1 MDDLTSVGM
10 MSDNRGVEKEFS
22 LEADMA
28 FVTGYCS
35 QSLPRKA
42 ILQEYVSQK
51 TFLFYSFKKGC
62 LS

>member
-1 MDDLTSVGM
+1 M
-10 MSDNRGVEKEFS
+10 MSDNRGVEEEFS

-35 QSLPRKA
+35 QSLLRKA
-42 ILQEYVSQK
+42 ILQESVSQK
-51 TFLFYSFKKGC
+51 RFLFYSFKKGC